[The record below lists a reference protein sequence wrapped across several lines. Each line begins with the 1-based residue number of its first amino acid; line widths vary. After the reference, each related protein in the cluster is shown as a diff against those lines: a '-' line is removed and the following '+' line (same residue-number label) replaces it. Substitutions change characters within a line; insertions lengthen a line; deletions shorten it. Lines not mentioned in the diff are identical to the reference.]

1 MLFLIHP
8 IGNPYPLALKGSSSS
23 KLLLSEKAINV
34 PICQNKALV
43 IVDHVLAGNMTV
55 SNIDSAQ
62 FLVGFFPDVD
72 IVSEF
77 SVIFIVYYF
86 PTSTLVDIYV
96 YQLTYFIVTL

>member
-1 MLFLIHP
+1 M
-8 IGNPYPLALKGSSSS
+8 K
-23 KLLLSEKAINV
+23 KAINV

-43 IVDHVLAGNMTV
+43 IVDHVLAGNITV

-72 IVSEF
+72 IVSDF

-86 PTSTLVDIYV
+86 LTSTLVDIYV
-96 YQLTYFIVTL
+96 YKLTYFIVNLLNCHSFHYSEYCYIITSLIVI